1 VVVMENLGLS
11 DFDLSIRSQ
20 FAAFRYDMTFRLLY
34 TNRLYTVTG
43 TAPSPSQCF
52 DAAMVYLAQV
62 VRETVAG

>member
-1 VVVMENLGLS
+1 MENLGLS

-20 FAAFRYDMTFRLLY
+20 VNVFRYDMTFRLLY

-52 DAAMVYLAQV
+52 DLAMSYLAGV
-62 VRETVAG
+62 MREAVTR